1 MNCIS
6 FSPKTVDRSTYQGEY
21 LLTAQQSVNTDS
33 WQTGL
38 NNNVLVLLQAQGSY
52 IVLDGKGTLF
62 NQVGPYLKRRGYRV
76 DRLDFTTMDGTV
88 GYDPLDHVRWRYG
101 VPNQQDI
108 IAIASAIC
116 PVQTFNSDS
125 FLGARGGELSGQ
137 LHCLRAGTTL

>member
-1 MNCIS
+1 MNCIY
-6 FSPKTVDRSTYQGEY
+6 FSPKTVDRSAYQGEY

-38 NNNVLVLLQAQGSY
+38 NNNVLVLGCSGGGKTRHHLLPNLLQAQGSY

-88 GYDPLDHVRWRYG
+88 G
-101 VPNQQDI
+101 
-108 IAIASAIC
+108 
-116 PVQTFNSDS
+116 
-125 FLGARGGELSGQ
+125 
-137 LHCLRAGTTL
+137 